1 MAEQMLMKYLPRGCY
16 CTTTAGFGA
25 IASADAKLV
34 MSASI
39 KDLQMLACTIIPESV
54 LPI

>member
-1 MAEQMLMKYLPRGCY
+1 MKYSPRGCY
-16 CTTTAGFGA
+16 RTTIAGFGA
-25 IASADAKLV
+25 IASADVKLV

-39 KDLQMLACTIIPESV
+39 EDLQMLACTIIPESV